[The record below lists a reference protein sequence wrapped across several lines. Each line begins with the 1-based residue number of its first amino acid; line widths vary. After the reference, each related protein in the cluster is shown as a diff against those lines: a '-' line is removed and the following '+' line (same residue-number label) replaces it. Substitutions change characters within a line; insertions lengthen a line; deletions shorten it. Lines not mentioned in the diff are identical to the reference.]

1 MAFQRD
7 NSSSGGDRSGSGNR
21 GGARGGNQNAKK
33 PRPNKT
39 REATKRQ
46 SMLNTHK
53 VNPFK
58 YDMNEILRETQMDDA
73 KASSFLATVIAKASR
88 QSTKEAKEFVRTYLD
103 SEDLTKDEHDRICK
117 LLDKY
122 SKYR

>member
-73 KASSFLATVIAKASR
+73 KASR